1 MTDSS
6 KVALLGLDRAELT
19 SLVESLGEPAYRGQ
33 QLRDAIYRQRVE
45 AVEEISTL
53 SQSLRGKLTEKG
65 VSVGLPRIA
74 QRFVS
79 QDGTVRYLVA
89 LADGQSVETVWMP
102 EGDGG
107 EAGDGSEA
115 GELAERFAESDS
127 SGTSGARAPIE
138 KQEPIEALKRCAT
151 QKLTDQTPD
160 RKQEQEPG
168 WRQEQKPERGREE
181 KQKSGC
187 GQEQIRD
194 RGQQD
199 SDRGQQHDSDQRQG
213 QRYGSDQRQSQ
224 RRVQGQNQGRSTIC
238 ISSQVGCAVDC
249 QFCLTALLGVKRN
262 LSSGEIVGQVCAVL
276 KDQQVSPPED
286 RINLVFMGM
295 GEPFLNYENFVKAA
309 RLLVEEVG
317 IAERRMTVST
327 AGIVPRIH
335 DFGAEKIRPKLAISL
350 NASNDALRTRLMPL
364 NKKWNLEMLMAAA
377 KEYPLRTREWITFE
391 YVLLGGV
398 NDGPE
403 NAREVVELL
412 RGMRCKVNLIALN
425 PGPGIEFATPD
436 RERVVEFQKILRESG
451 VPAYVRRPR
460 GRDIYAACG
469 QLKRTVEI
477 ATAPAQ

>member
-1 MTDSS
+1 VEVQVSVWVNSRLWEIVGNPTIRNVSDRAMTDSS
-6 KVALLGLDRAELT
+6 QVALLGLDRAELT
-19 SLVESLGEPAYRGQ
+19 SFVESLGEPAYRGQ
-33 QLRDAIYRQRVE
+33 QLRDAVYRQRV
-45 AVEEISTL
+45 ASVEEISTL
-53 SQSLRGKLTEKG
+53 SQQLRGTLTEKG
-65 VSVGLPRIA
+65 VAVGLPRIA
-74 QRFVS
+74 QKFVS
-79 QDGTVRYLVA
+79 EDGTVRYLIEMG
-89 LADGQSVETVWMP
+89 DGQTVETVWMP

-115 GELAERFAESDS
+115 GEQAERFVDLNPTGAEALLSEEK
-127 SGTSGARAPIE
+127 PIA
-138 KQEPIEALKRCAT
+138 ALKRCAT
-151 QKLTDQTPD
+151 QNLTDQTQNQ
-160 RKQEQEPG
+160 KQQ
-168 WRQEQKPERGREE
+168 QNSDQ
-181 KQKSGC
+181 
-187 GQEQIRD
+187 GQEQN
-194 RGQQD
+194 
-199 SDRGQQHDSDQRQG
+199 SDLRQRQRRT
-213 QRYGSDQRQSQ
+213 QR
-224 RRVQGQNQGRSTIC
+224 QNQGRSTIC

-262 LSSGEIVGQVCAVL
+262 LTAGEIVGQVCAVL

-295 GEPFLNYENFVKAA
+295 GEPFLNYDNFVKAA

-335 DFGAEKIRPKLAISL
+335 DLGGEKIRPKLAISL

-377 KEYPLRTREWITFE
+377 KAYPLRTREWITFE

-425 PGPGIEFATPD
+425 PGPGIEFTIPD
-436 RERVVEFQKILRESG
+436 AERVAEFQKILRESG
-451 VPAYVRRPR
+451 VPAFVRRPR

-477 ATAPAQ
+477 ATAPAP